1 LGQVRGFK
9 VIGSLLLLAA
19 ATAAASSHAQTLP
32 QAEAPPPDQ
41 PRVYHTIQSR
51 IAIGRNI
58 TVASDEEVSDAV
70 VVVGGSVRVDGR
82 IRNDLVVIGGSAT
95 LGPQADVRGDV
106 LVVGGRVNREA
117 GSQLRGSVSD
127 ISFGEWAPWQFGG
140 WYIPA
145 VDFGD
150 FGRWLALFGTVFRV
164 TTLALFMAV
173 LLLVARAPVARIGNA
188 AAAAP
193 GLAFVTGLAA
203 EILFIPA
210 LVAASI
216 ALIVTIIGIPLV
228 VVLVP
233 LALLLGGLAM
243 VLGFTA
249 LATRLGEWLEDR
261 VGWRGHN
268 AFLAAALGLV
278 VIISPTLIARV
289 LGVTPGVGIAGFFL
303 LMTGVVIEF
312 VIWTIGLGA
321 TLLTGFGRW
330 STAPPPVPP
339 PSTLPAPVTI

>member
-1 LGQVRGFK
+1 MRVIK
-9 VIGSLLLLAA
+9 VVGSVLLLAA
-19 ATAAASSHAQTLP
+19 AATSSSAQTLP
-32 QAEAPPPDQ
+32 PAEAPPSDQ

-51 IAIGRNI
+51 IAIGRSI
-58 TVASDEEVSDAV
+58 TVASNEEVSDAV
-70 VVVGGSVRVDGR
+70 VVVGGSARVDGR
-82 IRNDLVVIGGSAT
+82 IRNDLIVIGGSAT

-106 LVVGGRVNREA
+106 LVVGGRLNREP

-127 ISFGEWAPWQFGG
+127 VTFGEWAPWQFGG

-145 VDFGD
+145 FDFGG
-150 FGRWLALFGTVFRV
+150 FGRWLALFGTLFRV
-164 TTLALFMAV
+164 TTLALFMAI
-173 LLLVARAPVARIGNA
+173 LLLVARVPVARIANA

-193 GLAFVTGLAA
+193 GRAFVAGLAA

-268 AFLAAALGLV
+268 AFIAAALGLL
-278 VIISPTLIARV
+278 VIISPTLIARM
-289 LGVTPGVGIAGFFL
+289 LGVAPGVGIAGLLL
-303 LMTGVVIEF
+303 LMTGVVVEF

-330 STAPPPVPP
+330 SVVPPPVPP
-339 PSTLPAPVTI
+339 PSSLPAPITI